1 MNVARAIT
9 NLALRVATVAVIS
22 AVTFL
27 TLLALHLFGVPLQ
40 THPVIQVLGV
50 ACTVSW
56 RLYRGSTPMKEIERF
71 LDFGGPG
78 GGIGLRSNNRVW
90 TPPSRGDR

>member
-27 TLLALHLFGVPLQ
+27 ILLALHLFGVPLQ
-40 THPVIQVLGV
+40 THPVILVLGV
-50 ACTVSW
+50 ACMASW
-56 RLYRGSTPMKEIERF
+56 RLYRGSTPIKEIERF

-78 GGIGLRSNNRVW
+78 GGIGLRSNNRW
-90 TPPSRGDR
+90 RGP